1 MMDIKLDGL
10 FTSLIIFGAAIVLA
24 IWGIVGLV
32 DWIWVDDGI
41 RVDKPVT
48 PELELIIKDNKVDT
62 VYVYRF
68 D

>member
-1 MMDIKLDGL
+1 MGSLDGL
-10 FTSLIIFGAAIVLA
+10 FTYLILFGAAIVLA
-24 IWGIVGLV
+24 IWGIIGLI
-32 DWIWVDDGI
+32 DWIWVDDGF

-48 PELELIIKDNKVDT
+48 PEVELIIKDNKVDT

>member
-1 MMDIKLDGL
+1 MGILDGF
-10 FTSLIIFGAAIVLA
+10 FTSLIILGAAVVLA
-24 IWGIVGLV
+24 VWGIVGLI

-41 RVDKPVT
+41 RVDKPVV